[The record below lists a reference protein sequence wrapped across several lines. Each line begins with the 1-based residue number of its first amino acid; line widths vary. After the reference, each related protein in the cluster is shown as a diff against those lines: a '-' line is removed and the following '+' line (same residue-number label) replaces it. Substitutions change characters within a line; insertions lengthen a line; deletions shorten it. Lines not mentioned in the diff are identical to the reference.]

1 MLKGPLLPFMR
12 PPIQGAFLPAADMSM
27 MIHLMEIMPKGSTGM
42 VMGIYSES
50 ENVGGMMASPSLG
63 FVYEILGP
71 TTSIFTVTGALILN
85 AVLSMLIVDEG
96 SRKE

>member
-1 MLKGPLLPFMR
+1 
-12 PPIQGAFLPAADMSM
+12 
-27 MIHLMEIMPKGSTGM
+27 MEIMPEGRTGM

-71 TTSIFTVTGALILN
+71 TTSIFAVTGALIVN
-85 AVLSMLIVDEG
+85 AVLSMLMVNEG
-96 SRKE
+96 SGKE